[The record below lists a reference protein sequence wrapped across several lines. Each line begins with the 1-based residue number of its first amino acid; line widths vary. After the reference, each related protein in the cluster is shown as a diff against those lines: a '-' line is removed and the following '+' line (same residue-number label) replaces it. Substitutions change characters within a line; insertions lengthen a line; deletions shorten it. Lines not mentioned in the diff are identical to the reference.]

1 MKIKN
6 NVCDYYSGK
15 NVENLKC
22 KLVGYEVN
30 GDKVLVKL
38 EDGSEVIVKSN
49 EVKWWGK
56 KEIGYN

>member
-6 NVCDYYSGK
+6 NVCDYY
-15 NVENLKC
+15 
-22 KLVGYEVN
+22 N

-49 EVKWWGK
+49 EVK
-56 KEIGYN
+56 

>member
-15 NVENLKC
+15 LVEGLKC
-22 KLVGYEVN
+22 KLIGYEVG

-38 EDGSEVIVKSN
+38 EDGKEVIVKSN
-49 EVKWWGK
+49 EVK
-56 KEIGYN
+56 

>member
-22 KLVGYEVN
+22 KLVGCEVN

-49 EVKWWGK
+49 EVKW
-56 KEIGYN
+56 